1 MNCPV
6 ATKVA
11 AGHLGTAVLDGNT
24 IILGM
29 NPIIL
34 GMNPIISGANNIP
47 GWSEVVA
54 DAHVEEPTA
63 GVVHQ

>member
-34 GMNPIISGANNIP
+34 GANNIP

>member
-11 AGHLGTAVLDGNT
+11 AGLLGTAFLDGNT

-34 GMNPIISGANNIP
+34 GANNIP

-54 DAHVEEPTA
+54 DTHVEEPTA